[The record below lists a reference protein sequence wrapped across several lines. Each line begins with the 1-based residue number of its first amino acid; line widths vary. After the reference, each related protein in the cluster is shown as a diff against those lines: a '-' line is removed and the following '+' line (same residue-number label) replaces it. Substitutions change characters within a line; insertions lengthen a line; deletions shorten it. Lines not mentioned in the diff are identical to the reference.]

1 MSEVVCEQGE
11 LWCEAGNIFG
21 CVYFSDMQILNGCHR
36 SQTDTSLISRDSLIF
51 LTSQWAQEFAS
62 VQNSI
67 KLARCDYLWSVCAS
81 TPDGVVRCAQLAQ
94 WAAQVAEAARRFPRW
109 RLGVQVSWENEGGPG
124 QGGVKHWPIAHL
136 NGGIPGANWIAWVPL
151 DGERK
156 EHFSRCPAGKI
167 WLWETSFRTHCL
179 SEGCHSRWVLSK
191 LREQGFEPENQQSLD
206 NIVIGPCLFRGGWK
220 PNWER

>member
-1 MSEVVCEQGE
+1 MEVGYVFLRGVCFQ
-11 LWCEAGNIFG
+11 IFG
-21 CVYFSDMQILNGCHR
+21 GCCYR
-36 SQTDTSLISRDSLIF
+36 LSTDTNLIRNFKRGSFMSPTPESATLCQHAVLRTQSSWHAV
-51 LTSQWAQEFAS
+51 TTFALC
-62 VQNSI
+62 V
-67 KLARCDYLWSVCAS
+67 LWPPMALSDVPS
-81 TPDGVVRCAQLAQ
+81 WHSKQRGGSHEGV
-94 WAAQVAEAARRFPRW
+94 
-109 RLGVQVSWENEGGPG
+109 LGVQVSWENEGGPW

-136 NGGIPGANWIAWVPL
+136 NGGIPGASSIAWVPL

-191 LREQGFEPENQQSLD
+191 QREQGFEPENQQSLD

-220 PNWER
+220 PNWEQ